1 MDVKRQ
7 GLAAV
12 MQAAG
17 PKVVAVGEAVAEEAE
32 ERLVH
37 AIGDTEDIPVAMVAT
52 VLVVIMGKARLAAK
66 MVALAGTS
74 AVDSAVEGRRR
85 SRTVAVKTEAACVV
99 ITLLSHA
106 EMRSVYVMAEIIML
120 I

>member
-1 MDVKRQ
+1 M
-7 GLAAV
+7 
-12 MQAAG
+12 
-17 PKVVAVGEAVAEEAE
+17 AEEAE

-37 AIGDTEDIPVAMVAT
+37 AIADTVDIPVAMVAT
-52 VLVVIMGKARLAAK
+52 VLVAIMVKERLAAK

-85 SRTVAVKTEAACVV
+85 SRTVAAKTEAARRCP
-99 ITLLSHA
+99 LLA
-106 EMRSVYVMAEIIML
+106 MQRCGQYVMAEIIML